1 MSANDPKRTWDR
13 AADPY
18 TFGYGAA
25 LTSSN
30 IRQLP
35 GPICDISARC
45 WWVSRS
51 TGVGLEDL
59 FKLLAFDAADRDP
72 KGTSPALFTHR
83 LAVAQLWEKP
93 SAVTTFCHRER
104 ERAISSSTL
113 HSPPPANAR
122 YRNTKQNRI
131 AN

>member
-1 MSANDPKRTWDR
+1 MTQSGHGTVLRSVHFR
-13 AADPY
+13 LRRCSY
-18 TFGYGAA
+18 
-25 LTSSN
+25 LLN

-35 GPICDISARC
+35 GPICDISARS

-93 SAVTTFCHRER
+93 SAVTIFCHRER

-122 YRNTKQNRI
+122 
-131 AN
+131 

>member
-1 MSANDPKRTWDR
+1 MSTTGGRSASAENGT
-13 AADPY
+13 
-18 TFGYGAA
+18 
-25 LTSSN
+25 
-30 IRQLP
+30 
-35 GPICDISARC
+35 PIGDG
-45 WWVSRS
+45 WVSRS
-51 TGVGLEDL
+51 SGVGLEDL

-122 YRNTKQNRI
+122 
-131 AN
+131 